1 MYKTYG
7 FLFFLLFCGCVTVV
21 LGQTAPGE
29 QMDQNGRAAPG
40 VPYALAS
47 YRSTIV
53 HDIHYALSF
62 HIPAEKDK
70 PVQGE
75 EKLFFTLGA
84 GAIAGEPLLLDFRAP
99 SEALRW
105 IRVNGV
111 QTPLAIKNE
120 HVALPAALLHTGA
133 DTVEAGFVAGNSA
146 LNRNSE
152 FLYTLLVPDRARTIF
167 PCFDQPDLKAI
178 FTLTLTVPAD
188 WKVMG
193 NAPFLDSTALGD
205 SCRYRFLPSDRIPTY
220 LFSFVAGLWTATTRI
235 VDGRPMRFLYRET
248 DSTKLRLSIDS
259 VFRIEGQA
267 LRFMQDYTGIAY
279 PFQKLDIVA
288 IPDFQFGGMEHVGAI
303 QYKASSLFLDSG
315 ATRDQLIG
323 RSNLLSHETAHMWF
337 GDLVTMKWFND
348 VWMKE
353 VFANFMAD
361 KISRITLPD
370 GNYDLKFL
378 ADHYPAAYSVDRTA
392 GTHPIRQQLDNL
404 QEAGSLY
411 GNIIYHKAPIVMRQ
425 LELLIGQ
432 EPFRQGLRDYL
443 HAHEY
448 DNASWPDLLRSMQK
462 YTTVDLTAW
471 NKVWVDGVGRPLIF
485 SRIGPGYHRHRHSG
499 GGDTL
504 TLNDYQLVQQG
515 EDGSSRI
522 WPQLFTDIVFYH
534 DHIDTLTINMNART
548 VPFPGTGGKSKPEY
562 MISNANGYAYGPFA
576 SGEGTIKWL
585 MGDSMRRIGP
595 VARAAAYIDLYENM
609 LDGRGSSPWQ
619 LLGFDRLAVTREP
632 EELNLNLLL
641 DQLSSIFWRF
651 LTSAERMTVA
661 SGLET
666 DLWQAMLRVQAP
678 NEKKLLFRTYNGI
691 VLSREGQD
699 RIYGIWKEQHPP
711 AGVTL
716 SEDDYTGMAAAL
728 ALRGYPGYADI
739 LREQGDRIQNS
750 DRRARWQFLQSSLS
764 ADTAE
769 RDRFFASLQDPTA
782 RRKEAWVLTALSYL
796 HHPLR
801 TVYSEKYLPATLGWL
816 EDVQRTGD
824 VFFPQSWLGTS
835 FGYYQTASAAK
846 VVTAFLQAHP
856 AYNPKLKAKILQ
868 ATDNLI
874 RAQKIIQ

>member
-7 FLFFLLFCGCVTVV
+7 FFLSLLFCGCLTVV
-21 LGQTAPGE
+21 QGQ
-29 QMDQNGRAAPG
+29 PG
-40 VPYALAS
+40 VPYAVAR
-47 YRSTIV
+47 YRSKIIK
-53 HDIHYALSF
+53 DIHYQLSF
-62 HIPAEKDK
+62 HIPAEKEK

-75 EKLFFTLGA
+75 EKLSFTLGA
-84 GAIAGEPLLLDFRAP
+84 EAVAGEPLLLDFKAP
-99 SEALRW
+99 AEALHW
-105 IRVNGV
+105 VRVNGV
-111 QTPLAIKNE
+111 TAPLTIKDE
-120 HVALPAALLHTGA
+120 HLALPATLLHTGA
-133 DTVEAGFVAGNSA
+133 DSVEVGFTAGDAA

-167 PCFDQPDLKAI
+167 PCWDQPDLKAI
-178 FTLTLTVPAD
+178 FTLTLTVPAG
-188 WKVMG
+188 WEVLG
-193 NAPFLDSTALGD
+193 NAPLLDSATLGD

-220 LFSFVAGLWTATTRI
+220 LFSFVTGRWSVATRT

-303 QYKASSLFLDSG
+303 QFKASSLFLDSG
-315 ATRDQLIG
+315 ATREQFIG

-337 GDLVTMKWFND
+337 GDLVTMTWFDD

-378 ADHYPAAYSVDRTA
+378 TDHYPAAYSIDRTA

-425 LELLIGQ
+425 LELLIGE
-432 EPFRQGLRDYL
+432 EPFRKGLQDYL

-448 DNASWPDLLRSMQK
+448 GNASWPDLLRSMQK

-471 NKVWVDGVGRPLIF
+471 NKVWVDGTGRPVIF
-485 SRIGPGYHRHRHSG
+485 SRIGPRYHGHRHTG

-504 TLNDYQLVQQG
+504 ALSDYQLVQQG

-534 DHIDTLTINMNART
+534 DQVDTLTINMNARI
-548 VPFPGTGGKSKPEY
+548 VPYPGTGGKSKPEY
-562 MISNANGYAYGPFA
+562 MIQNANGYAYGLLGA
-576 SGEGTIKWL
+576 GEGMIKWL
-585 MGDSMRRIGP
+585 VEDSMGRIGP
-595 VARAAAYIDLYENM
+595 VSRAAAYINLYENM
-609 LDGRGSSPWQ
+609 LDGRGNSPWQ
-619 LLGFDRLAVTREP
+619 LLGFNRLAVAREP

-651 LTSAERMTVA
+651 LTPAERTAVA
-661 SGLET
+661 PGLET
-666 DLWQAMLRVQAP
+666 DLWQAMLRVPAP
-678 NEKKLLFRTYNGI
+678 NEKKLLFRSYSGI

-699 RIYGIWKEQHPP
+699 RLYGIWKDQRPP
-711 AGVTL
+711 AGVKL
-716 SEDDYTGMAAAL
+716 SEDDYTGLAAAL
-728 ALRGYPGYADI
+728 ALREYPEYSAI
-739 LREQGDRIQNS
+739 LQEQLGRIQNG
-750 DRRARWQFLQSSLS
+750 DRKARWQFLQASLS
-764 ADTAE
+764 ADTLV
-769 RDRFFASLQDPTA
+769 RDRFFASLSDPA
-782 RRKEAWVLTALSYL
+782 VRRKEAWVLTALSYL

-801 TVYSEKYLPATLGWL
+801 TAYSEKYLPATLDWL
-816 EDVQRTGD
+816 ADIQRTGD
-824 VFFPQSWLGTS
+824 VFFPQSWLGAS
-835 FGYYQTASAAK
+835 FSYYQTASAAQI
-846 VVTAFLQAHP
+846 VTDFLQRHP
-856 AYNPKLKAKILQ
+856 DYNPRLKAKILQ
-868 ATDNLI
+868 TTDNLY
-874 RAQKIIQ
+874 RAQKIVK